1 MGKLHAVAHILV
13 VCTGNIC
20 RSPMAEGFLRE
31 ELADRGIQSITVS
44 SCGVAAWDG
53 GQATVEA
60 VEAMHERGIDIGGHA
75 ARRLAHWMLEETDLV
90 LTMAVEHREAVDR
103 MDPEVAD
110 RAFTIKE
117 LVAILDALP
126 HPLPGDPAAQL
137 EHGVRAAATLRAEG
151 RAPEILDEDVAD
163 PLGLSLPAYQAAA
176 WELGELSR
184 RLSAHLFDAV
194 DGAGGNPGQRMASQP
209 SGNGG
214 PRADDPWGVWSTER
228 RGAPGA

>member
-1 MGKLHAVAHILV
+1 MGRLLAVAHILV

-20 RSPMAEGFLRE
+20 RSPIAEGFLRE
-31 ELADRGIQSITVS
+31 ELADRGIQTVSVS

-53 GQATVEA
+53 SPATVEA
-60 VEAMHERGIDIGGHA
+60 VEAMVERGIDIGGHA
-75 ARRLAHWMLEETDLV
+75 ARRLARWMLDETDLV
-90 LTMAVEHREAVDR
+90 LAMAIEHREAVVR
-103 MDPEVAD
+103 MDPDALD

-117 LVAILDALP
+117 LVAVLDELP
-126 HPLPGDPAAQL
+126 RPLTDDPAAQL

-184 RLSAHLFDAV
+184 RLATHLFDATSEAEG
-194 DGAGGNPGQRMASQP
+194 DPAQRTAGDL

-214 PRADDPWGVWSTER
+214 PRLDDPWGVWSTEG
-228 RGAPGA
+228 RGVTGT